1 MNEPL
6 VEALGTALCHSGFA
20 ANLTANSTCHLSNAW
35 SGTFKRKKQ
44 QCIIMCMACR
54 L

>member
-35 SGTFKRKKQ
+35 SGTFKRKNNSASL
-44 QCIIMCMACR
+44 CAWPAG
-54 L
+54 